1 MIGNSIFRNQ
11 QVVYFQ
17 LEGIFKISE
26 SDLDPNSKLR
36 KTFSYLKLA
45 YHLYASWSFF
55 DGENDA
61 SELLTTLEDSSFV
74 EKF

>member
-45 YHLYASWSFF
+45 YHLYAS
-55 DGENDA
+55 
-61 SELLTTLEDSSFV
+61 
-74 EKF
+74 